1 KASVIEGS
9 GKISNSIK
17 LSGLKTGSCA
27 LEVKVAVDDVVK
39 TLRYPIMVYKTDGL
53 STNNYSF
60 MIHLGMPTG
69 MDVSAVDSFLGTI
82 INSGSQLRPGAVT
95 DTWCYAGQGENTKVF
110 KNQYDSYG
118 SSMED
123 GTGTYGAIKVRL
135 PESGIYQL
143 VSQNALYPMA
153 GVMRVYVAPANAENP
168 RDPKYSVGSKDT
180 FIPGDKNVIINIHFT
195 NMRTIALDAGDYI
208 VTWENIGKTPGVISP
223 TSRLYIG
230 GMKLVAKTELPKVS
244 VIAPAVPD
252 VKQYNKVEVPLTA
265 TVSDESDEDLVG
277 ADIKITPK
285 QSGIVDAKTIVRDNK
300 VYLQVSGVGVG
311 STSLKLDVNIAGVP
325 RATVDVPVKCL
336 EAGKFDKLFAGIV
349 GSELNTIT
357 LHKMNP
363 DLNQVDFAV
372 KFFDDSGE
380 EISKESADIQKATV
394 TYSCDDTDVLTIDAK
409 SGHVMAK
416 TPGKATV
423 HVSATMSGI
432 TKTVDVEVNVTFGKT
447 QSSFY
452 TPEKVE
458 NARENAK
465 NYGWAASAKKT
476 AIANAEKYLN
486 KQELL
491 WDSVTTQE
499 LPRSYYTGYRGDP
512 DAAKCRQCGVNI
524 DAEFGI
530 DYGWIRNPLESPW
543 KLQCPACRRKFPT
556 NDFGS
561 FYKLGIDEHGKWNY
575 ELAKQK
581 NAELVAQGKP
591 GFLVNLDSAGE
602 LGADWGVD
610 DGYGYDTG
618 RTYSNGCKEM
628 HTYISFY
635 NHWGVWHGGIVLNA
649 VESLKDAYLYTGDP
663 KYGRIGAIL
672 IDRIADVYPDMDTK
686 P

>member
-1 KASVIEGS
+1 
-9 GKISNSIK
+9 
-17 LSGLKTGSCA
+17 
-27 LEVKVAVDDVVK
+27 
-39 TLRYPIMVYKTDGL
+39 
-53 STNNYSF
+53 
-60 MIHLGMPTG
+60 
-69 MDVSAVDSFLGTI
+69 
-82 INSGSQLRPGAVT
+82 
-95 DTWCYAGQGENTKVF
+95 
-110 KNQYDSYG
+110 
-118 SSMED
+118 
-123 GTGTYGAIKVRL
+123 
-135 PESGIYQL
+135 
-143 VSQNALYPMA
+143 
-153 GVMRVYVAPANAENP
+153 
-168 RDPKYSVGSKDT
+168 
-180 FIPGDKNVIINIHFT
+180 
-195 NMRTIALDAGDYI
+195 
-208 VTWENIGKTPGVISP
+208 
-223 TSRLYIG
+223 
-230 GMKLVAKTELPKVS
+230 KTELPKVS

-285 QSGIVDAKTIVRDNK
+285 QSGIVDAKTFVRDNK
-300 VYLQVSGVGVG
+300 VYLQVSGLGVG

-432 TKTVDVEVNVTFGKT
+432 TKTVDVEVNVTYGKT

-672 IDRIADVYPDMDTK
+672 VDRIADVYPDMDTK
-686 P
+686 PYVDQLTVGNWYKPHGKVVDSIWENQL